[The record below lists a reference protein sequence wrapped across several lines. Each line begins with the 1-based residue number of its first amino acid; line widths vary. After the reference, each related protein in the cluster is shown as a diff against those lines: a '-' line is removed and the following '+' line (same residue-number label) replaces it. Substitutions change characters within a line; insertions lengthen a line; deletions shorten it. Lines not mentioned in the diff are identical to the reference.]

1 MECVACNKKR
11 ASWYCEGVL
20 PQETVGK
27 DNGLRENGIS
37 QAPAVYEGDII
48 LDQNHHCSAV
58 VTIPDGRIVMICP
71 TNPTVAAANR
81 NNNGLLYIIADNTHW
96 ASYEVPLGH
105 ANGAT
110 WDNKRGKLLITPL
123 FDYSGGLTNQS
134 WPCVIEFNLEDITHP
149 TYVTTPYNF
158 MSIGYNYIDGITYLT
173 RWGGGDIYT
182 YDGRNCDYYITITK
196 PSGTRS
202 YNQGFAVNGDYC
214 YISDSN
220 NYFGCYNL
228 RTGDHVK
235 EFFVTQY
242 DSQGWYNLG
251 ELEDFDFD
259 KDGNLFA
266 ARYTYLSGY
275 HTDAFYSYIPL
286 EAYKVDPAYQGYG
299 LKNWTFSINNTTIG
313 TFKNSFTTMKHLEQL
328 NMFCGN
334 NAMVKSV
341 NCNFTV
347 DIGEVDLGVDIVINL
362 TNLKC
367 KWLHTTGKLIISS
380 ATADN
385 LCAFTATGGAKP
397 LAVLRNGSLKLLNTE
412 GTLKFTT
419 TYDALDIRIDTF
431 IPHIDIRANILV
443 NGTSTYSS
451 STVFTIGEVSPG
463 NDIRGVYVGKT
474 RIYQFTD

>member
-27 DNGLRENGIS
+27 DTGLRENGMS
-37 QAPAVYEGDII
+37 QVPAIYEGDII
-48 LDQNHHCSAV
+48 LDPNHHCSAV

-71 TNPTVAAANR
+71 TNANVAAANR
-81 NNNGLLYIIADNTHW
+81 DNDGLLYIIADNTHW
-96 ASYEVPLGH
+96 ASYQVPLGH

-123 FDYSGGLTNQS
+123 FDYSNGLTNQA
-134 WPCVIEFNLEDITHP
+134 WPCVIEYDLTDITHP

-158 MSIGYNYIDGITYLT
+158 MSLGYNYIDGITYLT

-196 PSGTRS
+196 PSGTRN

-214 YISDSN
+214 YISDAN

-235 EFFVTQY
+235 EFFLDQY
-242 DSQGWYNLG
+242 DSQGWYNFG

-275 HTDAFYSYIPL
+275 HVDAFYTYIPL
-286 EAYKVDPAYQGYG
+286 EVYKVNPVYQGYG
-299 LKNWTFSINNTTIG
+299 LKNWTFSISNGSIG

-341 NCNFTV
+341 SCNFTV

-362 TNLKC
+362 THIKC

-385 LCAFTATGGAKP
+385 LCEFTVTGAVKP

-419 TYDALDIRIDTF
+419 TGDVLDIRIDTF
-431 IPHIDIRANILV
+431 IPHIDIRANIIV
-443 NGTSTYSS
+443 NGTTTYSDGS
-451 STVFTIGEVSPG
+451 VFQIGETSPG

-474 RIYQFTD
+474 RIYQFTE

>member
-27 DNGLRENGIS
+27 DTGLRENGIS
-37 QAPAVYEGDII
+37 QAPAIYEGDII
-48 LDQNHHCSAV
+48 LDKDHHCSAV

-71 TNPTVAAANR
+71 TNATVAAANR

-105 ANGAT
+105 GNGAT

-123 FDYSGGLTNQS
+123 FDYSNGLTNQA
-134 WPCVIEFNLEDITHP
+134 WPCVIEYNLTDITHP

-196 PSGTRS
+196 PSGTRN

-214 YISDSN
+214 YISDAN

-235 EFFVTQY
+235 EFFVSQY
-242 DSQGWYNLG
+242 DNQGWYNLG

-275 HTDAFYSYIPL
+275 HIDAFYAYIPL
-286 EAYKVDPAYQGYG
+286 EVYKVDPSYQGYG
-299 LKNWTFSINNTTIG
+299 LKNWTFYINNTTIG
-313 TFKNSFTTMKHLEQL
+313 TFKNSFTSMKHLEQL

-380 ATADN
+380 ATSDN
-385 LCAFTATGGAKP
+385 LCAFTATGGLKP

-431 IPHIDIRANILV
+431 IPHIDIRANIIV
-443 NGTSTYSS
+443 NGTTTYSS

-463 NDIRGVYVGKT
+463 ADIRGVYVGKT
-474 RIYQFTD
+474 RIYQFTE